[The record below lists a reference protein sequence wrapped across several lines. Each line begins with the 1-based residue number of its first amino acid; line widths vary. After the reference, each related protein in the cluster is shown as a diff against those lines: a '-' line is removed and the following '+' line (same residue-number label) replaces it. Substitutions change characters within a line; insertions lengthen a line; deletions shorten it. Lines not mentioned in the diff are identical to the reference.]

1 MQVHSVKSQ
10 SFGANPSY
18 AIRKSLAKA
27 QVGGKDITE
36 LLGLIKEVHPQK
48 YMTMLEENG
57 KVHAIG
63 LSDRID
69 VTATIKAEDNPKY
82 WKARRDLFEKI
93 FGERK
98 QGLYKPEAKILVNEP
113 RKYLQASNLLQVDK
127 RQMAKIKQ
135 DWDIFFER
143 DKVLKEKYP
152 PVPSIEEPSF
162 EKYGYI
168 SLFKSTKGKSF
179 ERILGNL
186 TSSLRKIKEQQS
198 PEERALNA
206 INAMFPPYEKHATL
220 DDAERLAR
228 IYSRPRIIGGR

>member
-69 VTATIKAEDNPKY
+69 VTATIKAKDNPKY
-82 WKARRDLFEKI
+82 WKAKRDLYKEIIGEKKQNTSQSI
-93 FGERK
+93 EKSFTESER
-98 QGLYKPEAKILVNEP
+98 LAL
-113 RKYLQASNLLQVDK
+113 LLLQIDK
-127 RQMAKIKQ
+127 EQMVKLEQKR
-135 DWDIFFER
+135 DIFQEK
-143 DKVLKEKYP
+143 DKALKEKYP
-152 PVPSIEEPSF
+152 PIPSIEEPSF

-206 INAMFPPYEKHATL
+206 INAMFPPYEKHATF
-220 DDAERLAR
+220 DDAARLAR
-228 IYSRPRIIGGR
+228 IYSRPRIIG